1 MNTCKT
7 CRFFENGAV
16 GMAQRPVS
24 LGGAEERGAC
34 RLHPPVTML
43 VGMTQDLSGRATPG
57 FAAISPS
64 VTVDDWCGDYKPRNG
79 PSDPLVYDGSRGEF
93 NRTPTPEEMRHLA
106 ESVYRASRGEQPDPP
121 YGGTD

>member
-1 MNTCKT
+1 MSNCATCK
-7 CRFFENGAV
+7 FYHAGAV

-24 LGGAEERGAC
+24 LGDTEERGVC

-43 VGMTQDLSGRATPG
+43 VGMTQDLSGRATPA

-64 VTVDDWCGDYKPRNG
+64 VTASEWCGDHKPRNG

-93 NRTPTPEEMRHLA
+93 NRTPTAEEFRQMVHH
-106 ESVYRASRGEQPDPP
+106 VYGTGVAVPDPP